1 MSEEAQAPAGG
12 GLEVEPEDVKSS
24 KSDTPKTESKESKS
38 QPKSETKSSD
48 GKSESKQEAKD
59 AGPAPWANDLAER
72 GLDDPRIDQYLR
84 EVWQPRMTQFEQDLA
99 GWSDLFGGD
108 MEAAQIMAGLAE
120 ALDSD
125 PEGTYQQMGELLGL
139 SGDIGEYDEFDE
151 AEHSPTPMDYD
162 DDEEGYEDSEEGDEY
177 RDWVMSKMMEEQEA
191 QQDAAYEDLLVNIE
205 QQVPGFDRD
214 LFHAAIVAFEG
225 DPDSAMEWYMK
236 YHRAPEAPAEMDGPD
251 PVGEGTSGVP
261 NKDEYS
267 NLGSAIDAFLS
278 EDRTSRSTR

>member
-12 GLEVEPEDVKSS
+12 GFEVEPEDVKSS

-48 GKSESKQEAKD
+48 GNSESKQEAKD

-99 GWSDLFGGD
+99 GWSELFGGD

-120 ALDSD
+120 ALDND

-139 SGDIGEYDEFDE
+139 SGDIWSTTSLTRQSTVPHRMTMTTKRGTR
-151 AEHSPTPMDYD
+151 TPKR
-162 DDEEGYEDSEEGDEY
+162 G
-177 RDWVMSKMMEEQEA
+177 MSTA
-191 QQDAAYEDLLVNIE
+191 T
-205 QQVPGFDRD
+205 G
-214 LFHAAIVAFEG
+214 
-225 DPDSAMEWYMK
+225 
-236 YHRAPEAPAEMDGPD
+236 
-251 PVGEGTSGVP
+251 
-261 NKDEYS
+261 
-267 NLGSAIDAFLS
+267 
-278 EDRTSRSTR
+278 